1 MTMIKIIRLFVIGGL
16 LLIALGI
23 TERLNAAGNQA
34 RAGQEFTIKVGQQLK
49 LDGADLALKFVAVP
63 QDSRC
68 PANVNCVWAG
78 DAEVALE
85 SVHDKCTTALKLHT
99 HQGSSTSNEG
109 KVGAFRVK
117 LVKLDPYPHTERK
130 ISPSDYV
137 ATLLVTK
144 E

>member
-1 MTMIKIIRLFVIGGL
+1 MRPFVIGGL
-16 LLIALGI
+16 LLFTLGM
-23 TERLNAAGNQA
+23 TLKPNAAAGDQTKA
-34 RAGQEFTIKVGQQLK
+34 RAGQEFAIKVDQQVK
-49 LDGADLALKFVAVP
+49 LEGADLALKFVGVG

-68 PANVNCVWAG
+68 PSNVNCVWAG
-78 DAEVALE
+78 DAEIALE
-85 SVHDKCTTALKLHT
+85 LVQDKCTTALKLHT
-99 HQGSSTSNEG
+99 HTGPSTSNEG
-109 KVGAFRVK
+109 KVGGFRVK

>member
-1 MTMIKIIRLFVIGGL
+1 MRPLVIGGL

-23 TERLNAAGNQA
+23 TVKLNAAGNQTKA
-34 RAGQEFTIKVGQQLK
+34 QAGKEFTIKVGQQLK

-68 PANVNCVWAG
+68 PSNVNCVWAG

-85 SVHDKCTTALKLHT
+85 SIQDKCTTALKLHT
-99 HQGSSTSNEG
+99 HQGPSTSNEG
-109 KVGAFRVK
+109 KVGGFRVK

>member
-1 MTMIKIIRLFVIGGL
+1 MRPFVIGGL
-16 LLIALGI
+16 LLCALGM
-23 TERLNAAGNQA
+23 TVKPNAGTQTKAQ
-34 RAGQEFTIKVGQQLK
+34 AGQEFTLKVGQQVK
-49 LDGADLALKFVAVP
+49 LDGVDLALKFVAVP

-68 PANVNCVWAG
+68 PSNVNCVWAG

-85 SVHDKCTTALKLHT
+85 LVHNNCTTALKLHT
-99 HQGSSTSNEG
+99 HQGSTASNEG
-109 KVGAFRVK
+109 EVGGFRVK